1 MTVNFGQSLCLLQ
14 KNRNLDLHE
23 VFSYSL
29 RSYPRA
35 LASDSGGLNKTAK
48 SKLLHVLES
57 EANQPLVDVI
67 SQQCTTIIDAM
78 ALLQMLSV
86 KDIPGTFAQLADQI
100 LKKIIHI
107 ARYNN
112 SERVDFVSDRYP
124 VVSTKNAERLNRAAS
139 GTQSVTILNGNQ
151 KVPRQWKKVKVLV
164 KQWKLLPPFALE
176 PLNKL
181 FVTCSNYCVCF
192 ESEHDTIQVTEV
204 EQLSSDHEE
213 ANVLTCT
220 TCLCLHRKYSY

>member
-1 MTVNFGQSLCLLQ
+1 MLIA
-14 KNRNLDLHE
+14 KNRKLDLRE

-67 SQQCTTIIDAM
+67 PQQCTTIIDAM

-86 KDIPGTFAQLADQI
+86 KDIPGTFAQLADQV
-100 LKKIIHI
+100 LKKVIHI

-124 VVSTKNAERLNRAAS
+124 VVSTKNAERINRAAS
-139 GTQSVTILNGNQ
+139 GTQSVTILNGRESSMP
-151 KVPRQWKKVKVLV
+151 VEEVLECGS
-164 KQWKLLPPFALE
+164 KQRTANCIFGKAMEIAPALCTGTLKQIVCDMFQLLYML
-176 PLNKL
+176 
-181 FVTCSNYCVCF
+181 
-192 ESEHDTIQVTEV
+192 
-204 EQLSSDHEE
+204 
-213 ANVLTCT
+213 
-220 TCLCLHRKYSY
+220 